1 MMNQFTPVDTIMYR
15 GHHIDIFPDLDS
27 PNPADEFDNYSDD
40 EIQSWRDGEV
50 YGFVVRE
57 TGDSVWGFYGWHDAT
72 SPDGG
77 VMWYATNSIDCHLT
91 ARSNAIAQLDAFD
104 AAPIIEQEV

>member
-1 MMNQFTPVDTIMYR
+1 MTQFTPVETIMYR
-15 GHHIDIFPDLDS
+15 GHHIDIFPD
-27 PNPADEFDNYSDD
+27 FDPIDPVTDFDCDD
-40 EIQSWRDGEV
+40 PDTIQAYKDGEV

-77 VMWYATNSIDCHLT
+77 VMWYATDSIDCHLT
-91 ARSNAIAQLDAFD
+91 ARSNALAQLDTFD
-104 AAPIIEQEV
+104 AAPIIGLGD